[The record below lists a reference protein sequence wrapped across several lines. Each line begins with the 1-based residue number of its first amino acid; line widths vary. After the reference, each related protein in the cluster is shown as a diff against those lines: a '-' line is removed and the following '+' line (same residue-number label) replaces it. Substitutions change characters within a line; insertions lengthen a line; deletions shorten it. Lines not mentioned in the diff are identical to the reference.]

1 MTRHIFTI
9 LLILINYSVFAND
22 GAFFAKGNQL
32 IPINETEIT
41 VRKEILTLKKVRNNF
56 IEVTVY
62 YEFFN
67 PNEDKKL
74 TVGFEAFS
82 PEGDVDGTPKN
93 GHHPYMRDFTVELNN
108 NILKYNVAYVSDS
121 LYTENGKIKS
131 KGIPKFD
138 DNASVN
144 YVDFYY
150 VYHFEANFKKGVNI
164 IKHTYNYDLSGSIDY
179 NYDFEYVLTAAN
191 RWANKQIDDF
201 SLIIDIGEF
210 ETFSINK
217 SFYKNANEW
226 LLNGIGKTEDVK
238 GVKNS
243 FIENDATKFHL
254 QKGNLIFQKK
264 NFKINGDL
272 FLYAQ
277 NYIGIQNLEYIPF
290 SYYQEENINEPKN
303 DLQRKILKNL
313 PFARRGY
320 VFQNQE
326 LNTFYKKMDWYISN
340 PNYEPNTEILTEN
353 EKKWTE
359 KWK

>member
-1 MTRHIFTI
+1 MFPGRRGDGPEPGDWWNASGRAAQYGL
-9 LLILINYSVFAND
+9 LLIWRGGLCEHLKDLNYH
-22 GAFFAKGNQL
+22 L
-32 IPINETEIT
+32 
-41 VRKEILTLKKVRNNF
+41 
-56 IEVTVY
+56 
-62 YEFFN
+62 
-67 PNEDKKL
+67 
-74 TVGFEAFS
+74 
-82 PEGDVDGTPKN
+82 
-93 GHHPYMRDFTVELNN
+93 
-108 NILKYNVAYVSDS
+108 
-121 LYTENGKIKS
+121 
-131 KGIPKFD
+131 
-138 DNASVN
+138 
-144 YVDFYY
+144 
-150 VYHFEANFKKGVNI
+150 
-164 IKHTYNYDLSGSIDY
+164 
-179 NYDFEYVLTAAN
+179 
-191 RWANKQIDDF
+191 
-201 SLIIDIGEF
+201 
-210 ETFSINK
+210 
-217 SFYKNANEW
+217 NEW